1 MSRSLVWLVT
11 GMVGLGVLVGCGGSS
26 SSSSQSATG
35 TTKSSTSKAPLSK
48 DDYENQGVAALQ
60 PAELAQKAATAHSD
74 ANTWGQ
80 VGAGYQ
86 KAHDDFQAFMPPASV
101 ADLHQQIVSVLGASA
116 QAANKISGA
125 FNSGGVGGSA
135 GQAAVSDFRTQAQNL
150 VGLGQQFKARGY
162 TKLGS

>member
-1 MSRSLVWLVT
+1 
-11 GMVGLGVLVGCGGSS
+11 
-26 SSSSQSATG
+26 
-35 TTKSSTSKAPLSK
+35 
-48 DDYENQGVAALQ
+48 
-60 PAELAQKAATAHSD
+60 
-74 ANTWGQ
+74 
-80 VGAGYQ
+80 
-86 KAHDDFQAFMPPASV
+86 MPPANV

-125 FNSGGVGGSA
+125 FNSGGVGASA